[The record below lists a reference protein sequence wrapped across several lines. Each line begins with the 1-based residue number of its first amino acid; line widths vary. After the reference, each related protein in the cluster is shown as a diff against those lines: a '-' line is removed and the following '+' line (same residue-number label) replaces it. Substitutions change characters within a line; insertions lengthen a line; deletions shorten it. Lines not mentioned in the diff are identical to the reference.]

1 MFRNDFKKYIETRIN
16 YFKVGFDSKK
26 KRADKYTYSL
36 FIRCIVE
43 FSSNLGELMIASGIF
58 QGWIVN
64 QLLVE
69 ANSFIG
75 GCGSSYSAAELNS
88 ALDSINNNFDNG
100 TIAGS
105 FLVCN

>member
-1 MFRNDFKKYIETRIN
+1 
-16 YFKVGFDSKK
+16 
-26 KRADKYTYSL
+26 
-36 FIRCIVE
+36 
-43 FSSNLGELMIASGIF
+43 
-58 QGWIVN
+58 VN